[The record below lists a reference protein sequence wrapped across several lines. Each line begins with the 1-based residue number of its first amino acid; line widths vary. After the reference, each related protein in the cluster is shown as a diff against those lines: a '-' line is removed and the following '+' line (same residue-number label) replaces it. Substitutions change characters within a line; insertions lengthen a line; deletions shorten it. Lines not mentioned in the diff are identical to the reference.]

1 MGSASSQHWTSD
13 GSRIALRDDHG
24 QVIAQTGPDGTR
36 WAIERDALGQPVSIE
51 GPDDQRWQI
60 TRNDLGHPLEVTG
73 PEGTTA
79 FAYDNTDLPD
89 RPTTVTDAV
98 GATHQRKWN
107 ALGQVTAQ
115 IDCYIDSNIANASD
129 KWSPWWF
136 RDQVKNGEPWDYKQQ
151 GSDYEDFG
159 NFNYGATGAAFGF
172 PDSVLLNEAGRA
184 QQAAGTSLPSWGSPG
199 PSLFPFL
206 DTAPFGDDPQDQYWI
221 KEGID
226 FYRNREQWNTPIQLG
241 P

>member
-1 MGSASSQHWTSD
+1 VHS
-13 GSRIALRDDHG
+13 
-24 QVIAQTGPDGTR
+24 
-36 WAIERDALGQPVSIE
+36 
-51 GPDDQRWQI
+51 
-60 TRNDLGHPLEVTG
+60 
-73 PEGTTA
+73 
-79 FAYDNTDLPD
+79 
-89 RPTTVTDAV
+89 
-98 GATHQRKWN
+98 GA
-107 ALGQVTAQ
+107 
-115 IDCYIDSNIANASD
+115 DIDSNIANASD

-136 RDQVKNGEPWDYKQQ
+136 RNQVKNGGPWDYKQQ

-172 PDSVLLNEAGRA
+172 PDTILLNEAGRA

-206 DTAPFGDDPQDQYWI
+206 GTAPFGDDPQDQYWI